1 MGSRSDMESDV
12 GFLHNLY
19 LCKNI
24 QTMLKRQ
31 KYRDTFGQKQ
41 GIVAK
46 NRLMWSKKII
56 FAPVKINN
64 EQKWQA
70 K

>member
-1 MGSRSDMESDV
+1 
-12 GFLHNLY
+12 
-19 LCKNI
+19 
-24 QTMLKRQ
+24 MLKRQ